1 MRMTKKS
8 DALIT
13 APLFMGL
20 SLGIL
25 TRFNVDI
32 SPSGIFK
39 MISDALQPLMTEQHD
54 WIIPFTLAILFVYSV
69 LGIIKYAVD
78 YKKTGIVVYCIITIL
93 GWGLVVF
100 T

>member
-1 MRMTKKS
+1 MIMTKKS
-8 DALIT
+8 DTFII

-39 MISDALQPLMTEQHD
+39 IIADALQPLITEQNE
-54 WIIPFTLAILFVYSV
+54 WIISFTLAILFVYSV
-69 LGIIKYAVD
+69 LGIIKYVVD
-78 YKKTGIVVYCIITIL
+78 YKRTGIVVYCIVTIL